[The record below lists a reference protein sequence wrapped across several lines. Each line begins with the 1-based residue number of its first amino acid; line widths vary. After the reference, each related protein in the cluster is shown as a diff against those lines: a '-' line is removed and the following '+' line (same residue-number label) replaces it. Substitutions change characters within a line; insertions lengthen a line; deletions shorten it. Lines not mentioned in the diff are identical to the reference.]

1 MQPKL
6 LASHPVYQYF
16 GQAGGI
22 AIDSMHW
29 EPGEMPSDKEWT
41 KFRLTRAAHP
51 RPTAWTLW
59 EGEPGPEIR
68 AKLEAEGVN
77 VFILPLFPI
86 DRSKA
91 SGDDVDGEVGRD
103 VDREFVWY
111 YPELLESLLESLR
124 AAVGGQASGG

>member
-1 MQPKL
+1 M
-6 LASHPVYQYF
+6 YQYL

-51 RPTAWTLW
+51 RPTAWMLW

-68 AKLEAEGVN
+68 AKLDAEGVN
-77 VFILPLFPI
+77 VFIVPLFPI
-86 DRSKA
+86 EPSSA
-91 SGDDVDGEVGRD
+91 VADGETPS
-103 VDREFVWY
+103 EFVWY
-111 YPELLESLLESLR
+111 YPELIAELR
-124 AAVGGQASGG
+124 AALEKSVGGEGSVPSGK